1 MPDEREV
8 YLPPQYAVNGKLLGN
23 PVLQL
28 ERPGYE
34 GVASV
39 EDYSKHGMQGKSV
52 SIDDGGTERRVLV
65 MPRSTDA
72 DHPVDSIFVIPE
84 AEIPESPSDI
94 HNASGR
100 PKWIDP
106 KPLRTQNITVDDLN
120 HKPSQIRDS
129 WEGHFHFKEQQTE
142 NGEIEEGGLRS
153 PQIGALHATL
163 AHWTIG
169 SDPATVVMP
178 TGTGKTETMLA
189 VTAHQR
195 AERVLVIVPTSTLRD
210 QIADT
215 FVKWGI
221 LKKFGI
227 LGAGAEYPM
236 VGKLEHTLD
245 DPQQVE
251 GYFGCCN
258 VVVATM
264 SVLRYCSEEVRQAI
278 CDTSTHL
285 FIDEA
290 HHIVASSWERFRSR
304 FINSGAEKP
313 VLQFTATPYRS
324 DGRHVA
330 GEIIYNFPLREAQK
344 QNYFSTINFDPV
356 RVHRP
361 SEQEEAIARKAIEQL
376 EVDRGEGRDHL
387 LMARTSSI
395 DRAKEIHSIY
405 EDLAPDQN
413 PVLVHS
419 NQNQTE
425 QREATDALLEGDS
438 HIVTCVDMF
447 GEGFDLPELKI
458 AALHDIHKSLAVT
471 IQFTGRFARWEEE
484 LGDATIIANIAD
496 ADVEDA
502 LQNLYAEDPDWNY
515 LLQRFTEEETEEHRE
530 LSDFLGSFGELPER
544 LPVQNLFPK
553 MSTVAYRTECESWQP
568 ERIKEGL
575 TSRRQIYDEPV
586 ISSEHRVAAF
596 VTKFETSVDWGEV
609 KGFTNLE
616 WDLYVLYWDTDQ
628 DILCIN
634 SSNTN
639 SIYKDLAETVCGPD
653 VSIFRGEQVFRVLS
667 GINRLKFMNV
677 GLSRAISRTLA
688 HTMYAGANVHQGL
701 EPPEVKNSF
710 KSTLFGRGFEDGER
724 ASMGSSRKGRIWSY
738 RVADDILEWTEWC
751 QYVGSK
757 LLDDSISVEEIL
769 ENAMTVE
776 IAEERPGKAPVSVDW
791 SSDFYRRSQE
801 NTIFEIDGERAS
813 FLNVGIELAHHDE
826 EDPLRFV
833 VSTDESSVEYEVEF
847 GDDGID
853 YIPQNGAVT
862 IEVGRNSE
870 RLSEWF
876 QEEPPVIRF
885 ADTSYIQ
892 YDEFFQVPEGRVNNY
907 NQSEI
912 RSWDWDERGVD
923 ITTESQYD
931 KQKENG
937 EKVLVPQEDSIQ
949 EEVIGKIEEEGY
961 DIVLDDD
968 DTGEAADIVAL
979 RRDDMSLEVHLYHCK
994 YSSGEDPGAR
1004 VNDLY
1009 AVCGQAQRSAHRKF
1023 NVEGLLDHL
1032 ESRAQD
1038 RLDRY
1043 DTTRFE
1049 VGGFERLGELQD
1061 ELDLL
1066 DPVLRVFIVQ
1076 PGLDAEEASEDQLD
1090 LIASTELFLREVAD
1104 ADLEVIGS

>member
-1 MPDEREV
+1 MP
-8 YLPPQYAVNGKLLGN
+8 NTTK
-23 PVLQL
+23 
-28 ERPGYE
+28 
-34 GVASV
+34 
-39 EDYSKHGMQGKSV
+39 
-52 SIDDGGTERRVLV
+52 
-65 MPRSTDA
+65 A
-72 DHPVDSIFVIPE
+72 DHPVDSIFVISE
-84 AEIPESPSDI
+84 AEIPESPSDL
-94 HNASGR
+94 HAAPGR

-106 KPLRTQNITVDDLN
+106 KPLRTRDITVDDLN

-129 WEGHFHFKEQQTE
+129 WEDCFHFKEE
-142 NGEIEEGGLRS
+142 RAEDGEIEEGGLRS

-189 VTAHQR
+189 VTVHECAGH
-195 AERVLVIVPTSTLRD
+195 VLVIVPTSTLRD

-215 FVKWGI
+215 FVGWGI
-221 LKKFGI
+221 LKEFGI
-227 LGAGAEYPM
+227 LGSGAEYPV
-236 VGKLEHTLD
+236 VGKLEHTLEN
-245 DPQQVE
+245 PQQVE
-251 GYFGCCN
+251 EYFGCCN

-264 SVLRYCSEEVRQAI
+264 SVLRHCSEEVRQAI
-278 CDTSTHL
+278 CDTCSHL

-290 HHIVASSWERFRSR
+290 HHIVAGSWERFRSR
-304 FINSGAEKP
+304 FINSGEGKP

-356 RVHRP
+356 RVYRP

-376 EVDRGEGRDHL
+376 EEDRGEGREHL

-395 DRAKEIHSIY
+395 DRAKKIHAIY
-405 EDLAPDQN
+405 EDLAPDHN
-413 PVLVHS
+413 PKLVHS
-419 NQNQTE
+419 RQNQTE

-471 IQFTGRFARWEEE
+471 IQFTGRFAREKEG
-484 LGDATIIANIAD
+484 LGEATVIANIAD

-530 LSDFLGSFGELPER
+530 LSNFLDSFEDLPQA

-553 MSTVAYRTECESWQP
+553 MSTVAYRTECDNWQP
-568 ERIKEGL
+568 ERISEGF
-575 TSRRQIYDEPV
+575 TSRRKIYDEPV
-586 ISSEHRVAAF
+586 ISREHRVAAF

-628 DILCIN
+628 DILYIN

-639 SIYKDLAETVCGPD
+639 SIYKDLAEKVCGPG

-688 HTMYAGANVHQGL
+688 HTMYAGANVRRGL
-701 EPPEVKNSF
+701 TQAEVEDSF

-751 QYVGSK
+751 QYVGAK

-776 IAEERPGKAPVSVDW
+776 IVEERPNKAPVSVDW

-847 GDDGID
+847 GDDGVD
-853 YIPQNGAVT
+853 YIPQNSAVT
-862 IEVGRNSE
+862 IEVGRKSE

-876 QEEPPVIRF
+876 QEEPPIIRF
-885 ADTSYIQ
+885 ADTSYLQ
-892 YDEFFQVPEGRVNNY
+892 YDEFFQVSEDRVETY
-907 NQSEI
+907 DRSEI
-912 RSWDWDERGVD
+912 RSWNWDERGVD

-937 EKVLVPQEDSIQ
+937 ETVLVTQTDSIQ
-949 EEVIGKIEEEGY
+949 EEVIDEIQEEEY
-961 DIVLDDD
+961 DVILDDD
-968 DTGEAADIVAL
+968 GKGEAADIVAL
-979 RRDDMSLEVHLYHCK
+979 RKEDRSLEVHLYMPIR
-994 YSSGEDPGAR
+994 G
-1004 VNDLY
+1004 
-1009 AVCGQAQRSAHRKF
+1009 
-1023 NVEGLLDHL
+1023 
-1032 ESRAQD
+1032 
-1038 RLDRY
+1038 
-1043 DTTRFE
+1043 
-1049 VGGFERLGELQD
+1049 
-1061 ELDLL
+1061 
-1066 DPVLRVFIVQ
+1066 
-1076 PGLDAEEASEDQLD
+1076 
-1090 LIASTELFLREVAD
+1090 
-1104 ADLEVIGS
+1104 

>member
-1 MPDEREV
+1 MPEEREV

-34 GVASV
+34 GMASV
-39 EDYSKHGMQGKSV
+39 EDYSKHGMQGKTV
-52 SIDDGGTERRVLV
+52 SIDEEGTERTVLV
-65 MPRSTDA
+65 MPNTTKA
-72 DHPVDSIFVIPE
+72 DHPVDSIFVISE
-84 AEIPESPSDI
+84 AEIPESPSDL
-94 HNASGR
+94 HAAPGR

-106 KPLRTQNITVDDLN
+106 KPLRTRDITVDDLN

-129 WEGHFHFKEQQTE
+129 WEDCFHFKEE
-142 NGEIEEGGLRS
+142 RAEDGEIEEGGLRS

-189 VTAHQR
+189 VTVHECAGH
-195 AERVLVIVPTSTLRD
+195 VLVIVPTSTLRD
-210 QIADT
+210 QITDT
-215 FVKWGI
+215 FVGWGI
-221 LKKFGI
+221 LKEFGI
-227 LGAGAEYPM
+227 LGSGAEYPV
-236 VGKLEHTLD
+236 VGKLEHTLEN
-245 DPQQVE
+245 PQQVE
-251 GYFGCCN
+251 EYFGCCN

-264 SVLRYCSEEVRQAI
+264 SVLRHCSEEVRQAI
-278 CDTSTHL
+278 CDTCSHL

-290 HHIVASSWERFRSR
+290 HHIVAGSWERFRSR
-304 FINSGAEKP
+304 FINSGEGKP

-356 RVHRP
+356 RVYRP

-376 EVDRGEGRDHL
+376 EEDRGEGREHL

-395 DRAKEIHSIY
+395 DRAKKIHAIY
-405 EDLAPDQN
+405 EDLAPDHN
-413 PVLVHS
+413 PKLVHS
-419 NQNQTE
+419 RQNQTE

-471 IQFTGRFARWEEE
+471 IQFTGRFAREKEG
-484 LGDATIIANIAD
+484 LGEATVIANIAD

-530 LSDFLGSFGELPER
+530 LSNFLDSFEDLPEA

-553 MSTVAYRTECESWQP
+553 MSTVAYRTECDNWQP
-568 ERIKEGL
+568 ERISEGF
-575 TSRRQIYDEPV
+575 TSRRKIYDEPV
-586 ISSEHRVAAF
+586 ISREHRVAAF

-628 DILCIN
+628 DILYIN

-639 SIYKDLAETVCGPD
+639 SIYKDLAEKLCGPG

-688 HTMYAGANVHQGL
+688 HTMYAGANVRRGL
-701 EPPEVKNSF
+701 TQAEVEDSF

-751 QYVGSK
+751 QYVGAK

-776 IAEERPGKAPVSVDW
+776 IVEERPNKAPVSVDW

-847 GDDGID
+847 GDDGVD
-853 YIPQNGAVT
+853 YIPQNSAVT
-862 IEVGRNSE
+862 IEVGRKSE

-876 QEEPPVIRF
+876 QEEPPIIRF
-885 ADTSYIQ
+885 ADTSYLQ
-892 YDEFFQVPEGRVNNY
+892 YDEFFQVSEDRVETY
-907 NQSEI
+907 DRSEI
-912 RSWDWDERGVD
+912 RSWNWDERGVD

-937 EKVLVPQEDSIQ
+937 ETVLVTQTDSIQ
-949 EEVIGKIEEEGY
+949 EEVIDEIQEEEY
-961 DIVLDDD
+961 DVILDDD
-968 DTGEAADIVAL
+968 GKGEAADIVAL
-979 RRDDMSLEVHLYHCK
+979 RKEDRSLEVHLYHCK
-994 YSSGEDPGAR
+994 YSSKEDPGAR

-1009 AVCGQAQRSAHRKF
+1009 AVCGQAQRSAYRKF

-1032 ESRAQD
+1032 ESRARG
-1038 RLDRY
+1038 RLDKY
-1043 DTTRFE
+1043 DTSRFE
-1049 VGGFERLGELQD
+1049 VGGFERLGDLQD
-1061 ELDLL
+1061 ELSLL
-1066 DPVLRVFIVQ
+1066 DPVLKVSIVQ
-1076 PGLDAEEASEDQLD
+1076 PGLDVEEASEDQLD
-1090 LIASTELFLREVAD
+1090 LLASTELFLREVAD
-1104 ADLEVIGS
+1104 ADLQVIGG